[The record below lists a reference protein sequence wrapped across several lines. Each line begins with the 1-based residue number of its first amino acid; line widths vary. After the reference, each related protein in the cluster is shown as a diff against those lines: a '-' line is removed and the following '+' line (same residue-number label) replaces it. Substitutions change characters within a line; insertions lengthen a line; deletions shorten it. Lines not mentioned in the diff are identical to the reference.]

1 MHHSVVPTR
10 ADAEALDASDPL
22 REFRGE
28 FVVADESTCYLDG
41 NSLGRL
47 PRASLRAVA
56 DVMEHEW
63 GRELIAGWDGWIDEA
78 QHVGDLIGRAA
89 LGAAAGQV
97 LAIDTTSANFFQL
110 CAAALRAR
118 PGRGTV
124 VSDAANFPTDRYILE
139 GICRDRG
146 LRLVLVDDVDGE
158 GDVSLDRLASV
169 LNDDVALVTLSVV
182 QYRSGAL
189 HDVAGTTAAI
199 QRHGALALWDASH
212 AVGVVPL
219 EFDRWGVDLAV
230 GCTYKYGNSGP
241 GAPAWLYVA
250 AHHLDALQVPI
261 QGWFA
266 QADQFGM
273 GPSFERAPGIRG
285 FQVASPPIV
294 GLRCVREGFR
304 MIERAGIGA
313 IAAKA
318 ARATAMM
325 VSLHDAWLAPLGCAL
340 VTPRDPARRG
350 GHLTFHHPQAEQ
362 LSRAMRAANVI
373 GDYRAPNQV
382 RVACSPLATSYVEVW
397 DGFARIRDLLSSGGH
412 LRAAPPSSR
421 VT

>member
-1 MHHSVVPTR
+1 MHDLVAPSR
-10 ADAEALDASDPL
+10 ADAEALDAADPL
-22 REFRGE
+22 RQFRDE
-28 FVVADESTCYLDG
+28 FVVADEATCYLDG

-56 DVMEHEW
+56 DLMEHEW
-63 GRELIAGWDGWIDEA
+63 GGDLVAGWSGWIDEA
-78 QHVGDLIGRAA
+78 QEVGDLIGRAA

-97 LAIDTTSANFFQL
+97 LAVDTTSSNFFQL
-110 CAAALRAR
+110 CTAALRAR

-139 GICRDRG
+139 GICRERG
-146 LRLVLVDDVDGE
+146 LRLVLLEDDSGE
-158 GDVSLDRLASV
+158 GAVAPDALESILD
-169 LNDDVALVTLSVV
+169 DDVALVTLSVV

-189 HDVAGTTAAI
+189 HDVAAMTAAI
-199 QRHGALALWDASH
+199 QRHGALAVWDASH

-219 EFDRWGVDLAV
+219 ELDRWGVDLAV

-250 AHHLDALQVPI
+250 ARHVDALQVPI

-273 GPSFERAPGIRG
+273 GPSFDRAPGIRG
-285 FQVASPPIV
+285 FQVATPSII
-294 GLRCVREGFR
+294 GLRCVREGFG

-318 ARATAMM
+318 ARATDMM
-325 VSLHDAWLAPLGCAL
+325 VSLHDAWLAPLGCTL
-340 VTPRDPARRG
+340 VTPRDPSRRG
-350 GHLTFHHPQAEQ
+350 GHVTLHHPQAEQ
-362 LSRAMRAANVI
+362 LSRAMRTAKVV
-373 GDYRAPNQV
+373 GDYRAPDQV
-382 RVACSPLATSYVEVW
+382 RVACSPLATRYVEVW
-397 DGFARIRDLLSSGGH
+397 DGFARIRDLLASGGY
-412 LRAAPPSSR
+412 LRAAPPLSR

>member
-1 MHHSVVPTR
+1 MHAATTPTR
-10 ADAEALDASDPL
+10 ADAEALDAADPL
-22 REFRGE
+22 RGFRDE
-28 FVVADESTCYLDG
+28 FVVADEATCYLDG

-56 DVMEHEW
+56 DLMEHEW
-63 GRELIAGWDGWIDEA
+63 GRDLVAGWSDWIDEA

-89 LGAAAGQV
+89 LGAASGQV
-97 LAIDTTSANFFQL
+97 LAVDTTSTNLYQL
-110 CAAALRAR
+110 CTAAVRAR
-118 PGRGTV
+118 PGRSTV
-124 VSDAANFPTDRYILE
+124 ISDAANFPTDRYVLE
-139 GICRDRG
+139 GICREHG
-146 LRLVLVDDVDGE
+146 LRLVLLDDDSGE
-158 GDVSLDRLASV
+158 GAVTTADLESV
-169 LNDDVALVTLSVV
+169 LDDDVALVTLSVV

-189 HDVAGTTAAI
+189 HDVAAMTGAI

-212 AVGVVPL
+212 AVGVLPL

-250 AHHLDALQVPI
+250 ARHLDALQVPI

-285 FQVASPPIV
+285 FQVATPPII
-294 GLRCVREGFR
+294 GLRCVREGFG

-318 ARATAMM
+318 ARATEMM
-325 VSLHDAWLAPLGCAL
+325 VSLHDAWLAPLGCTL
-340 VTPRDPARRG
+340 VTPRDPSRRG
-350 GHLTFHHPQAEQ
+350 GHVTFHHPQAEQ
-362 LSRAMRAANVI
+362 LSRAMRAVKVV
-373 GDYRAPNQV
+373 GDYRAPDQV
-382 RVACSPLATSYVEVW
+382 RVACSPLATRYVEVW
-397 DGFARIRDLLSSGGH
+397 VGFARIRDLLAGGEH
-412 LRAAPPSSR
+412 LRVAPPSSR

>member
-1 MHHSVVPTR
+1 MTGDGAPSR
-10 ADAEALDASDPL
+10 ADALALDAADPL
-22 REFRGE
+22 AAFRDE

-56 DVMEHEW
+56 DLMERGW
-63 GRELIAGWDGWIDEA
+63 GGDLVSGWSEWIDEA

-89 LGAAAGQV
+89 LGAAPGQV
-97 LAIDTTSANFFQL
+97 LVADTTSANFYQL
-110 CAAALRAR
+110 CTAAIRAR

-124 VSDAANFPTDRYILE
+124 VSDAANFPSDRYVLE
-139 GICRDRG
+139 GICRDHG
-146 LRLVLVDDVDGE
+146 MRLVLIDDDDE
-158 GDVSLDRLASV
+158 GAVTSRALASV
-169 LNDDVALVTLSVV
+169 LDDDVALVTLSVV

-189 HDVAGTTAAI
+189 HDVRAMTEAI
-199 QRHGALALWDASH
+199 HRHGALALWDASH

-219 EFDRWGVDLAV
+219 ELDRWGVDLAV

-250 AHHLDALQVPI
+250 ARHLEALRVPI

-285 FQVASPPIV
+285 FQVATPPII
-294 GLRCVREGFR
+294 GIRCVREGFR
-304 MIERAGIGA
+304 MIERAGIDG
-313 IAAKA
+313 IATKA
-318 ARATAMM
+318 TRATAMM
-325 VSLHDAWLAPLGCAL
+325 VSLHDAWLAPLGCSL
-340 VTPRDPARRG
+340 VTPRDPSRRG

-362 LSRAMRAANVI
+362 LSRAMRAVKVV
-373 GDYRAPNQV
+373 GDYRAPEQV
-382 RVACSPLATSYVEVW
+382 RVACSPLATRYVEVW
-397 DGFARIRDLLSSGGH
+397 DGFARIRDLLASGAH
-412 LRAAPPSSR
+412 LRAEPPASR